1 MKRLYLIILSCWA
14 MLSVATAQDM
24 TVNSVIEA
32 TDDTSASDYPQAD
45 VNGDPTA
52 LVKVTMPVNNAT
64 FEGSVIGNVEYKNG
78 QYWVY
83 LCDGSYMLK
92 VKHPD
97 YHQLFI
103 NLRDYGIRR
112 VKASKTY
119 VIGIDCPTSNK
130 SQAKITWTGDDRLT
144 IQLNG
149 VAFNMVSVKGGTFQM
164 GSVTKKEAEWCT
176 FFTEKV
182 VHQVTLSDYLIG
194 ETEVT
199 QALWKAVMKNNP
211 AYNKGDELPMEN
223 ISWEHC
229 QLFINKLN
237 QLTGLQFR
245 LPTEA
250 EWEYAARGGQK
261 GQGLY
266 YSGSKKLK
274 EVGWYNK
281 NSENRTHPV
290 RQLAPNELG
299 LYDMTGN
306 VSELCQDWKGDYT
319 AEAQTNPK
327 GPATGTS
334 KILRGGAYN
343 SSEHSCYI
351 ADRFIGMTLTEREK
365 YAGFRLALT
374 YDKH

>member
-1 MKRLYLIILSCWA
+1 

-64 FEGSVIGNVEYKNG
+64 FEGSVIGNV
-78 QYWVY
+78 
-83 LCDGSYMLK
+83 
-92 VKHPD
+92 
-97 YHQLFI
+97 
-103 NLRDYGIRR
+103 
-112 VKASKTY
+112 
-119 VIGIDCPTSNK
+119 
-130 SQAKITWTGDDRLT
+130 
-144 IQLNG
+144 
-149 VAFNMVSVKGGTFQM
+149 
-164 GSVTKKEAEWCT
+164 
-176 FFTEKV
+176 
-182 VHQVTLSDYLIG
+182 
-194 ETEVT
+194 
-199 QALWKAVMKNNP
+199 

-306 VSELCQDWKGDYT
+306 VREWCQDWHAPYPHWLI
-319 AEAQTNPK
+319 APSEYK
-327 GPATGTS
+327 GPETGT
-334 KILRGGAYN
+334 KRIIRGGGIY
-343 SSEHSCYI
+343 SVGYTYEHYSQ
-351 ADRFIGMTLTEREK
+351 RGREIPYY
-365 YAGFRLALT
+365 YACDLGLRLAL
-374 YDKH
+374 